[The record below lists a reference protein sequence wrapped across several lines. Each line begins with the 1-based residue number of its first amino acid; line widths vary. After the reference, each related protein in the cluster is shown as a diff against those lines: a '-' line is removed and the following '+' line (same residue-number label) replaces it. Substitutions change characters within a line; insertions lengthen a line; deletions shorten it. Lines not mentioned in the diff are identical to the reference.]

1 MPDFTVTLA
10 WDEAK
15 QGRLAAEAN
24 PPLPV
29 ATPPVFGGPSG
40 VWSAEDLFVGSV
52 AGCLMSTFLYFAERL
67 DVPLAAYTSRATGRM
82 EKTRDGLRFTS
93 MDVTIEATAADEA
106 ARRRA
111 ADLRFKEKLEAYC
124 PVSTALA
131 CPVRITLNLYAG
143 TGPAAE

>member
-1 MPDFTVTLA
+1 MPDFTVTLE

-15 QGRLAAEAN
+15 QGRLAAGEN

-29 ATPPVFGGPSG
+29 ASPPVFGGPSG
-40 VWSAEDLFVGSV
+40 VWSAEDLFVGSL
-52 AGCLMSTFLYFAERL
+52 AACLMSTFLYFVERL

-82 EKTRDGLRFTS
+82 EKTPNGLRFTS
-93 MDVTIEATAADEA
+93 MDVTIEATVADEA

-131 CPVRITLNLYAG
+131 CPVRITVNLSAG
-143 TGPAAE
+143 AESAAE